1 MKKEVPFEVAGQMSL
16 LEDFP
21 EVVPEVI
28 PGDDL
33 ERAEVSADEDSDAD
47 LDVISQ
53 DDAASETNSIE
64 YDREIL
70 EGMIQKAKEA
80 LDIMRDRWIRDQ
92 PRTYTKH
99 SMELRAYEMLLQELK
114 NREEGAV

>member
-1 MKKEVPFEVAGQMSL
+1 MKKKEVPFEVAGQMSL

-28 PGDDL
+28 PGDDSKQAVVL
-33 ERAEVSADEDSDAD
+33 TDEDPDPE
-47 LDVISQ
+47 VKNH
-53 DDAASETNSIE
+53 DDAAGASSTIE

-80 LDIMRDRWIRDQ
+80 LDIMRDRWIQDQ

-99 SMELRAYEMLLQELK
+99 SMELQAYEMLLQAK
-114 NREEGAV
+114 DGGK

>member
-1 MKKEVPFEVAGQMSL
+1 MKKKEVPFEVAGQMSL

-21 EVVPEVI
+21 EVVP
-28 PGDDL
+28 
-33 ERAEVSADEDSDAD
+33 DAD
-47 LDVISQ
+47 PEQAMMVANTEPEVDP
-53 DDAASETNSIE
+53 DAIE

-99 SMELRAYEMLLQELK
+99 SMELQAYEMLLQAHTC
-114 NREEGAV
+114 RGEG

>member
-21 EVVPEVI
+21 EVVPEII
-28 PGDDL
+28 PENDL
-33 ERAEVSADEDSDAD
+33 EQAEVLADEDPDAD

-53 DDAASETNSIE
+53 DDAADNQNTIE

-70 EGMIQKAKEA
+70 EGMIRKAKEA
-80 LDIMRDRWIRDQ
+80 LDIMRDRWIQDQ

-99 SMELRAYEMLLQELK
+99 SMELRAYEMLLQAHTCRGE
-114 NREEGAV
+114 R